1 MDKGRKVNWTKEE
14 EYTLI
19 EAIQD
24 AGDLL
29 RGTGQCAEINKK
41 KTRLWNNVMR
51 KVNSIH
57 GNNRDVKDIKKKWNN
72 LKGSAKARVDSSR
85 REARRTGGGP
95 NEAGEVEDE
104 DILILSSDRELSTSV
119 TERVSQMFSSTPAFN
134 GICGSVDMFQAP
146 TALPSHTEISE
157 TSEVTP
163 VFEEPAEV
171 TVVSSRPEGRRKRKR
186 SIEQPNQSTSVSDL
200 LPLQR
205 EVLLKQMEVFSAQLQ
220 LIEEQREYY
229 SHKKQ
234 RLLEK
239 DQQQL

>member
-24 AGDLL
+24 AGDIL
-29 RGTGQCAEINKK
+29 RGIA
-41 KTRLWNNVMR
+41 
-51 KVNSIH
+51 
-57 GNNRDVKDIKKKWNN
+57 
-72 LKGSAKARVDSSR
+72 GSAKARVDSSR

-104 DILILSSDRELSTSV
+104 DIRILSSDREISTSV
-119 TERVSQMFSSTPAFN
+119 TERVSQMFSSTPAFS

-146 TALPSHTEISE
+146 TTLPSHTEISE
-157 TSEVTP
+157 SREVTL
-163 VFEEPAEV
+163 VFEGPEV
-171 TVVSSRPEGRRKRKR
+171 TVVNSHPERRYRRKR
-186 SIEQPNQSTSVSDL
+186 SIEQSTKVSDL

-229 SHKKQ
+229 RHKS
-234 RLLEK
+234 R
-239 DQQQL
+239 DF

>member
-19 EAIQD
+19 EAIQY
-24 AGDLL
+24 AGDIL
-29 RGTGQCAEINKK
+29 RGTGQFAEINKK

-51 KVNSIH
+51 KINSIH

-72 LKGSAKARVDSSR
+72 LKGSAKARVDYSR
-85 REARRTGGGP
+85 REARRTGGGGP

-104 DILILSSDRELSTSV
+104 DIMILSSDRELSTSV
-119 TERVSQMFSSTPAFN
+119 TERVSQMFSSTPAFT
-134 GICGSVDMFQAP
+134 GICGSVDLFQAP

-157 TSEVTP
+157 TRAVTP
-163 VFEEPAEV
+163 VFEGSAEV
-171 TVVSSRPEGRRKRKR
+171 TVVNNRPEGRRKRKR

-220 LIEEQREYY
+220 LIEEQRAVIK
-229 SHKKQ
+229 S
-234 RLLEK
+234 R
-239 DQQQL
+239 DF